1 MTRSS
6 ARKAEIESVIRDRY
20 ADEPVLFRTGP
31 HWISQDLTVGL
42 AAVVAAMS
50 LLAFFV
56 EDNLWPLV
64 LLPTAPLVVKLSVDL
79 PRYWRFETVLTSR
92 RLIINVGL
100 VRDVYHAVLLR
111 HVRDVNVKQNALGR
125 LLGFGRVTVGLS
137 GVSPDGE
144 LHSGTYVLDYVRQPR
159 ELGETILK
167 ALETLPDSSQVSDDD
182 TPRIH
187 ID

>member
-1 MTRSS
+1 MR
-6 ARKAEIESVIRDRY
+6 RAEIESVIRDRY

-42 AAVVAAMS
+42 AAVVLAMS

-56 EDNLWPLV
+56 ENNLWPLV
-64 LLPTAPLVVKLSVDL
+64 LLPVAPLVVKLSMDL
-79 PRYWRFETVLTSR
+79 PRFWRFETVLTSR

-111 HVRDVNVKQNALGR
+111 HVRDVAVKQNALGR
-125 LLGFGRVTVGLS
+125 LLGFGRVTIGLS

-144 LHSGTYVLDYVRQPR
+144 LHSGTYVLDYVRRPR
-159 ELGETILK
+159 ELGEAILHS
-167 ALETLPDSSQVSDDD
+167 LDTLPDSPQVGDGV
-182 TPRIH
+182 TLRT
-187 ID
+187 